1 MCTGSRIEN
10 RDGTCVSSGGNTT
23 ETYGA
28 RQSTGGGDRIQLAWA
43 SQKGFYVHQSVTDRL
58 IGRTL
63 SLQERRVLERAQ
75 VFADSKQFQDAASS
89 FRHAMRN
96 PKQTPDEARA
106 LANEFV
112 RGEFARAWAAPTRA
126 EALFR
131 FGVAL
136 HTLQDATSPSHA
148 GFQVWSG
155 EETFGEETEHVRHEL
170 FDPGRGSAL
179 HGATR
184 AAWEWFLLGKLPE
197 GDLFI
202 FGHD

>member
-1 MCTGSRIEN
+1 
-10 RDGTCVSSGGNTT
+10 
-23 ETYGA
+23 
-28 RQSTGGGDRIQLAWA
+28 
-43 SQKGFYVHQSVTDRL
+43 
-58 IGRTL
+58 
-63 SLQERRVLERAQ
+63 
-75 VFADSKQFQDAASS
+75 VFADSARFQEPAFS

-96 PKQTPDEARA
+96 PDQTVDEARS
-106 LANEFV
+106 LANDFV
-112 RGEFARAWAAPTRA
+112 RDQFARAWAAPTRD

-136 HTLQDATSPSHA
+136 HTLQDSTSPSHA

-155 EETFGEETEHVRHEL
+155 EETRGQVAAHVRREL

-179 HGATR
+179 HAATF

>member
-1 MCTGSRIEN
+1 LPAC
-10 RDGTCVSSGGNTT
+10 
-23 ETYGA
+23 
-28 RQSTGGGDRIQLAWA
+28 STVGGDHIQIAWA
-43 SQKGFYVHQSVTDRL
+43 WQKGFYVHQSVTDRL
-58 IGRTL
+58 IGHHL
-63 SLQERRVLERAQ
+63 SRQERRVLQRAQ
-75 VFADSKQFQDAASS
+75 VFADSDQFQDAASS

-96 PKQTPDEARA
+96 PDQTVDEARSR
-106 LANEFV
+106 ANEFV

-126 EALFR
+126 EVLFR

-136 HTLQDATSPSHA
+136 HTLQDSTSPSHA

-155 EETFGEETEHVRHEL
+155 EETRGEVAAHVRHEL
-170 FDPGRGSAL
+170 FDPGPGSAL
-179 HGATR
+179 HTVTF